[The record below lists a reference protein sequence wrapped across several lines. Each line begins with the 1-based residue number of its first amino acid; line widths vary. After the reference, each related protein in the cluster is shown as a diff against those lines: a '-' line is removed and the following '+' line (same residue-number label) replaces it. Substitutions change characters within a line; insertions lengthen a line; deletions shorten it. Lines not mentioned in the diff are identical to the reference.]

1 MDSVVKY
8 WCKFKR
14 TLKYSSDE
22 DYFSP
27 SFRITP
33 VGRRELFFAQN
44 KVVHFV

>member
-22 DYFSP
+22 DIS
-27 SFRITP
+27 SLLS
-33 VGRRELFFAQN
+33 E
-44 KVVHFV
+44 